1 MTPVVIAIIQARMQ
15 STRLPAKVMQPLA
28 GKPLI
33 QHVIERSMLI
43 TPVQRVI
50 LAIPDDD
57 ENTPLAELAGHMG
70 IDVFRGS
77 THNVLERYY
86 LAARQSGGDFI
97 VRVTG
102 DNPFTDHNYAA
113 KTVTTCMEKKADRCT
128 LDGLPLGTAVEV
140 ISFDAL
146 ERSYKEAT
154 RPYHFEHVS
163 PYIKEH
169 PGIFTIVHDPSGF
182 SMPFDQL
189 RLTVDTPE
197 DLELAKILYD
207 NLYRGEPFTLEP
219 VISFL
224 RDNPG
229 YINCNSM
236 VKQRPMT
243 SWEGQDG

>member
-15 STRLPAKVMQPLA
+15 STRLPYKVMQPLA

-33 QHVIERSMLI
+33 QHVIERSLLI
-43 TPVQRVI
+43 TPVQQVI
-50 LAIPDDD
+50 LAIPDDE
-57 ENTPLAELAGHMG
+57 ENMPLAELAAHMG
-70 IDVFRGS
+70 IEVFRGS
-77 THNVLERYY
+77 NHNVLERYY
-86 LAARQSGGDFI
+86 LAASESGADLV

-113 KTVTTCMEKKADRCT
+113 KTVTTCIEKKADRCT

-140 ISFDAL
+140 IRFDAL
-146 ERSYKEAT
+146 ERSYKEAHS
-154 RPYHFEHVS
+154 PYHFEHVS

-182 SMPFDQL
+182 TMPFHQL

-197 DLELAKILYD
+197 DLELAKVLYD
-207 NLYRGEPFTLEP
+207 NLYRGEPFPLEE

-229 YINCNSM
+229 YIDLNSS
-236 VKQRPMT
+236 VTQRPMT